1 VKAKAYKCAVQ
12 NYEEV
17 RDQVTTVLKDFGRL
31 DVMVAN
37 AGMSIPAGT
46 FNSDYFLKILADKM

>member
-17 RDQVTTVLKDFGRL
+17 RGQVAAVLKDFGRL
-31 DVMVAN
+31 DVMIAN

-46 FNSDYFLKILADKM
+46 FNSEIFEDLG

>member
-17 RDQVTTVLKDFGRL
+17 RDQVAAVLKDFGRL
-31 DVMVAN
+31 DVMIAN

-46 FNSDYFLKILADKM
+46 FNSNIFEDLS